1 MNNMYAF
8 HGADSK
14 TGTTMITQS
23 VAEVIAYSRKEI
35 KILVV
40 SMHGRLGTEYVD
52 RVCESIEG
60 IKLHLD
66 NRLLDTQGL
75 MEACR
80 IGDNLYM
87 LGGVESIEQ
96 VRGYHPHM
104 AAYLLE
110 SIESTFDLILV
121 DTGNDID
128 NGLAVG
134 ALEYIDNN
142 YCIITQQETIL
153 KRFERV
159 NPVYEKL
166 GIRFSSYIVNKYT
179 DHDPYDL
186 RYIGKRLCLNRETLM
201 KVEAS
206 GYERQ
211 AESDHRTLLSYKDEE
226 FSNDIRL
233 IANHILSQAQ
243 MDAIDHGRKKKWMPF
258 I

>member
-1 MNNMYAF
+1 MSKMYAF
-8 HGADSK
+8 HGADGK
-14 TGTTMITQS
+14 TGTTMVTQS
-23 VAEVIAYSRKEI
+23 VAELIASNQKDI

-40 SMHGRLGTEYVD
+40 SLHGRPGTEYID

-66 NRLLDTQGL
+66 NRLLDIRRLT
-75 MEACR
+75 EECR

-87 LGGVESIEQ
+87 LGGVESIEH

-104 AAYLLE
+104 AAYLLD
-110 SIESTFDLILV
+110 SIESAFDLILV

-134 ALEYIDNN
+134 ALEYIKDN

-153 KRFERV
+153 KRYERIK
-159 NPVYEKL
+159 PVYEKL
-166 GIRFSSYIVNKYT
+166 GIRFSTCIVNKYT
-179 DHDPYDL
+179 HRDPYDL
-186 RYIGKRLCLNRETLM
+186 RYIGKRLCLKQENLM

-211 AESDHRTLLSYKDEE
+211 AESDHQTLLSYNNEQ
-226 FSNDIRL
+226 FSNDILL
-233 IANHILSQAQ
+233 IANHILSRAQ
-243 MDAIDHGRKKKWMPF
+243 MVTIDHERKKKWMPF